1 MKLNSINT
9 YNQSMKAKSN
19 PNFGMAKFINPETVL
34 KYCNVVGRE
43 EAIKTIPILQET
55 GCKNSLLS
63 ILPPCDA
70 ADCHKLALS
79 FPRPLCKKECV
90 TGLGWIGDGEKL
102 KIQIR
107 NAEKELVKRVIY
119 DAAENGSLYKT
130 KTELLEDVP
139 ELTEIIQRETN
150 SPAIQEINEA
160 AREAKQKWLEKI
172 QRIAQQKK
180 DYQKAHPILS
190 KFYIPE
196 FK

>member
-1 MKLNSINT
+1 M
-9 YNQSMKAKSN
+9 YNLSNKIKSN
-19 PNFGMAKFINPETVL
+19 PNFGMAKWASPEDML
-34 KYCNVVGRE
+34 EFCKLAGRE
-43 EAIKTIPILQET
+43 EAIKAIPILQET

-63 ILPPCDA
+63 ILPPCYA
-70 ADCHKLALS
+70 TERHKLVLS
-79 FPRPLCKKECV
+79 FPRPLCKKERV
-90 TGLGWIGDGEKL
+90 TGIGCIGDGAKL
-102 KIQIR
+102 KIQIG

-160 AREAKQKWLEKI
+160 AREAKQKWLEKT

-190 KFYIPE
+190 IFYIPE